1 MKFDV
6 EYTDTFGGEAN
17 YTWTQRAVIE
27 APDGASQRM
36 LVGRAKK
43 AMGLTGVTGKTTDF
57 GDMIRFC
64 PHYSATAMFITPAL
78 EE

>member
-6 EYTDTFGGEAN
+6 EYTDTFGGAAN
-17 YTWTQRAVIE
+17 YSWTQREVIE

-43 AMGLTGVTGKTTDF
+43 ALGLTGVTGKTFDF
-57 GDMIRFC
+57 GDTIEFR
-64 PHYSATAMFITPAL
+64 PHYSATVMFITPAL